1 MSEPNTRYILAAI
14 TPIVEAFE
22 QLGIRYHIGGS
33 VASSIYGIIRATID
47 ADLVAE
53 LQLEHVRPLVRLLE
67 AEYYIDEDAVRD
79 AGLAESE

>member
-14 TPIVEAFE
+14 TPIAEAFE
-22 QLGIRYHIGGS
+22 QLGICYHIGES
-33 VASSIYGIIRATID
+33 VASSIYGIIRVTID